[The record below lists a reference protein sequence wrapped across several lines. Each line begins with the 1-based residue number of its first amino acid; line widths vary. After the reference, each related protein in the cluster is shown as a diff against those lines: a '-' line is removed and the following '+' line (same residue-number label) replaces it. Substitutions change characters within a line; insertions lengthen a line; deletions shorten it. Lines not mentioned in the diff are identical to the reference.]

1 MLDHLFSPKTL
12 QLKKKQKPEKSDDEE
27 NSEER
32 TDDDGY
38 EFVEKV
44 GVNTSLAALR
54 TLAYHLQCC
63 TACNAAPHAMP
74 HRLQNSIWP
83 PGGPQMAEY
92 LGILSNFR

>member
-63 TACNAAPHAMP
+63 TACNAAPPAMP
-74 HRLQNSIWP
+74 HRL
-83 PGGPQMAEY
+83 
-92 LGILSNFR
+92 